1 MFRNRLDMV
10 SLFPGCQSCP
20 KVWFAFAD
28 VINLLP
34 IGFAAFLFVVAFL
47 VFLSSAIM
55 VSPLCCGSGKER
67 GFLKMQKNYAE
78 QSATLPAAGMRQ
90 QT

>member
-1 MFRNRLDMV
+1 MAMFRNRLDMV
-10 SLFPGCQSCP
+10 SIFPAVNLVLS
-20 KVWFAFAD
+20 FAFAN

-34 IGFAAFLFVVAFL
+34 TGFAAFLFVVAFL

-67 GFLKMQKNYAE
+67 GFLKMQKNSAE